1 MNTILEAVE
10 LVNDNK
16 IEEALTLLKKYVPK
30 ANDDE
35 KFTISELY
43 LKWGFLDEA
52 EKILTELLKKY
63 PDESD
68 LKLSLADIYIEK
80 EDDASAIN
88 VLAEIE
94 EDDPAY
100 VQALL
105 QLADLYEA
113 QGLFEVAEQKL
124 FAAKQK
130 LPNEVIIDFALGE
143 LFYSIGEFNKAVIYY
158 EKVAKE
164 HDTLADVSIKD
175 RLAESLAGIGEYER
189 ALDYFKTGS
198 DESPD
203 KFFKYGVT
211 AEQAGRNDIAI
222 SCWKRVLELDPY
234 YHSVYENLANALKEE
249 GMLEEAYDMAKQGL
263 EQDSFNKELY
273 LTCAKLAR
281 ELDNDEEV
289 EEYIREAVALDPDF
303 LEATLFF
310 LEFLKEEDRHSDIIE
325 LLTSI
330 KSTGSADP
338 MYDWELARAYREEEL
353 YDEALASYR
362 DAYLNLYEDTDF
374 LKEYGYF
381 LTEEGRKAEAID
393 VFKKYLAILPHD
405 YTVEEFLYRLES
417 EDYEGG

>member
-1 MNTILEAVE
+1 MDTILEAVE
-10 LVNDNK
+10 LVDDNK
-16 IEEALTLLKKYVPK
+16 IEEALTLLEKYVPK

-63 PDESD
+63 PHESD

-88 VLAEIE
+88 VLAEME

-158 EKVAKE
+158 EKVGKE

-189 ALDYFKTGS
+189 ALDYFKEGN

-211 AEQAGRNDIAI
+211 AEQAGRNDIAVA
-222 SCWKRVLELDPY
+222 CWKRVLELDPY

-249 GMLEEAYDMAKQGL
+249 GMFEEAYDMAKQGL

-310 LEFLKEEDRHSDIIE
+310 LEFLKEEDRHSDVIE

-338 MYDWELARAYREEEL
+338 LYDWELARAYREEEL
-353 YDEALASYR
+353 NDEALASYR

-374 LKEYGYF
+374 LKEYGFF
-381 LTEEGRKAEAID
+381 LTEEGRTAEAIA
-393 VFKKYLAILPHD
+393 VFKKYLEILPHD